1 MSNNGIVNIEI
12 DTAKIKKKQYH
23 IIQESLSIGVVKF
36 TTMACEFL
44 VRNFV

>member
-12 DTAKIKKKQYH
+12 DTAKIKKKYH